1 MSVYEWPQLFDSDAD
16 EKDNRFELLAL
27 EAREELA
34 PFYRVM
40 RSPLPDNPVEL
51 DNVVTEFID
60 GWLPRVA
67 ALAVLAEYYLDE
79 AKARK
84 WPPQI
89 TADGEKLTVNDRESR
104 MTTALAPYRLVR
116 DEFDQLVR
124 RATERVRWAQS
135 VRKGH
140 GDAQ

>member
-1 MSVYEWPQLFDSDAD
+1 MSVYEWPQLFGSEAD
-16 EKDNRFELLAL
+16 ENDNRFELWAL

-34 PFYRVM
+34 PLYRVM
-40 RSPLPDNPVEL
+40 RQPLPDNPVDL

-60 GWLPRVA
+60 GWLPRA
-67 ALAVLAEYYLDE
+67 ASLLVIAEYYLDD

-116 DEFDQLVR
+116 DEFEQLVR
-124 RATERVRWAQS
+124 RATDRVRWAQS
-135 VRKGH
+135 VRKPH
-140 GDAQ
+140 AEAQ